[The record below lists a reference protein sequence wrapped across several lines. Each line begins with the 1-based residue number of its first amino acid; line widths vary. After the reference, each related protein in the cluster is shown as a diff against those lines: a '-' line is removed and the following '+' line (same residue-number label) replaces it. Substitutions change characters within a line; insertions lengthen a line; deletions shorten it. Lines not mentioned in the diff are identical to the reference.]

1 VSVNRFAPG
10 FTGTYAA
17 AFERDMMLIGGM
29 AQMILFTNSPSTTFS
44 LLPSDWDGSIAPP
57 TGAPN
62 YFVQAHDDAFYPG
75 TDGLNIFEFSVDWV
89 TPANSTFTGPLFIPT
104 SPFSTVDKIPQL
116 GTTQILDNLSER
128 LMQRL
133 QYRNFGMHESMVVC
147 QTIDAGG
154 SRAGMRWYELRNTIA
169 GWILFQ
175 EGTYAPADGLGRWM
189 GSIAMNADG
198 DIALGYSVSSTAI
211 HPEIRYT
218 GRRDGDPLGMMT
230 ITEGT
235 IHAGPGSQTTTLSR
249 WGDYSQMSVD
259 PVDDLTFWYSNEYIP
274 VDGTF
279 NWKTRIASFSF
290 GPPCPVGFPAS
301 PSPVNGAVAVD
312 VSIGQVNWTNATGAT
327 SIEVFFGET
336 GNMVSVY
343 QGTPVTSYSFG
354 VLNYSTA
361 YNWKVNGSD
370 GSCTTSGPFW
380 SFTTGSDPN
389 IVCIFMDD
397 FNGTTNWSAVALNDP
412 CDWSYSTTANIPGN

>member
-1 VSVNRFAPG
+1 MLKFIALNLFILTIVLRFSSAQAQGISLPQLVKAIYHDTSMPLRDVVEELRPQTLWTDGIVPVGKPFPKVKSKYQADESLQLTNGTISGGTINQNFDGISVGTGGIFVAPPDVTCDVGPNHVMQMVNSAYQIWDKSGNSLLGPFTLSTIWAGFPGPWASSLNAGDPVVLYDQAADRWFASEFSLPNGGAGPEYLLIAVSQTSDPTGAWHRYGFEFPEFPDYPHYGIWPDGYYVSVNRFAPG

-154 SRAGMRWYELRNTIA
+154 SRAGMR
-169 GWILFQ
+169 
-175 EGTYAPADGLGRWM
+175 
-189 GSIAMNADG
+189 
-198 DIALGYSVSSTAI
+198 
-211 HPEIRYT
+211 
-218 GRRDGDPLGMMT
+218 
-230 ITEGT
+230 
-235 IHAGPGSQTTTLSR
+235 
-249 WGDYSQMSVD
+249 
-259 PVDDLTFWYSNEYIP
+259 
-274 VDGTF
+274 
-279 NWKTRIASFSF
+279 
-290 GPPCPVGFPAS
+290 
-301 PSPVNGAVAVD
+301 
-312 VSIGQVNWTNATGAT
+312 
-327 SIEVFFGET
+327 
-336 GNMVSVY
+336 
-343 QGTPVTSYSFG
+343 
-354 VLNYSTA
+354 
-361 YNWKVNGSD
+361 
-370 GSCTTSGPFW
+370 
-380 SFTTGSDPN
+380 
-389 IVCIFMDD
+389 
-397 FNGTTNWSAVALNDP
+397 
-412 CDWSYSTTANIPGN
+412 